1 MSTEIV
7 LTIDHLSKTFERGRR
22 VLSDGRT
29 NWAVNDVSL
38 TLARGET
45 LGLVGESGSGKST
58 LARCV
63 LQLIRPTR
71 GAVLF
76 DDTDLTRLR
85 GRSLSATRARIGLI
99 SQDPYSALN
108 PRWNVEQIVRH
119 PLTAR
124 GVGTGGERRAA
135 VTGLIAQVG
144 LPASYASRYPAQ
156 LSGGERQRVAIAR
169 ALALDPSILLCD
181 EPTSALDVSVQA
193 QILNLL
199 MEIQSVRQVSLLFI
213 SHDMAVVRRMS
224 HRVAI
229 MSRGEVVEIGDVDQV
244 FEHGAHEYTRALLA
258 AVPELPG

>member
-1 MSTEIV
+1 MSAEIV
-7 LTIDHLSKTFERGRR
+7 LAVDHISKTFERGRR
-22 VLSDGRT
+22 ALRDERT
-29 NWAVNDVSL
+29 SWAVNDVSL
-38 TLARGET
+38 TLGRGET

-71 GAVLF
+71 GAVRF
-76 DDTDLTRLR
+76 DGADLTRLH
-85 GRSLSATRARIGLI
+85 GRSLRGIRARIGLI

-108 PRWNVEQIVRH
+108 PRWTVEQIVRH

-124 GVGTGGERRAA
+124 GVGRRPGRGET

-144 LPASYASRYPAQ
+144 LPSSYAERYPAQ

-199 MEIQSVRQVSLLFI
+199 MEIQSVRQVSQLFI

-229 MSRGEVVEIGDVDQV
+229 MSRGEIVEVGDVDQV
-244 FEHGAHEYTRALLA
+244 FEHPAHEYSRALLA
-258 AVPELPG
+258 AVPELPQ